1 MMFIGPFIDSLGGNQ
16 FLFNINLIIKVLGGL
31 SSPFCT
37 VPPLDVRWNCW
48 KATTAN
54 ISTDDREAKVCW
66 WAWHT
71 IVRAVEQRKLLLVAA
86 CSLPGF
92 SIFLPKSIASK
103 SVNDFL
109 YSAEFSKQFLLT
121 FFLFFFRQRQ
131 ETFILNQAKSRD
143 FRTLYLWTLPEESM
157 RLTYPFHTLQSHPL
171 CLGRYFRHV
180 SIKFFSHTICSLCH
194 WF

>member
-86 CSLPGF
+86 CSLHGF

-121 FFLFFFRQRQ
+121 FFL
-131 ETFILNQAKSRD
+131 
-143 FRTLYLWTLPEESM
+143 
-157 RLTYPFHTLQSHPL
+157 
-171 CLGRYFRHV
+171 V
-180 SIKFFSHTICSLCH
+180 FFSATARNFYFKPSQKPRFSDALFMNSARRVDAPHISLSYIAIAS
-194 WF
+194 FVPG